1 MKMFL
6 PCNVPS
12 RLLALLLIL
21 FISPGIS
28 NAQPPAGQ
36 PAAKSTTDQKDQI
49 DAQRIGFITN
59 ELSLSSEEAQ
69 VFWPVY
75 NKYRS
80 ELNALR
86 KSRATE
92 LLTARIN
99 FDNYS
104 EEQINKLIDNEM
116 NFRQREL
123 DLTRKYNEEFKK
135 VLPVKKVALLYRAE
149 QQFKINLIKDARQD
163 KAAGNP
169 RLQKSGTSE
178 KPVPPP
184 DK

>member
-28 NAQPPAGQ
+28 DAQPPAEK
-36 PAAKSTTDQKDQI
+36 PSVKSTTDQKDQI

-59 ELSLSSEEAQ
+59 ELNLSAEEAQ

-92 LLTARIN
+92 LMTARIN

-116 NFRQREL
+116 TFRQREL

-149 QQFKINLIKDARQD
+149 QQFKINLIKDARLD

-169 RLQKSGTSE
+169 RLQKGTSTE
-178 KPVPPP
+178 KQTPPA

>member
-1 MKMFL
+1 MKNL
-6 PCNVPS
+6 KQL
-12 RLLALLLIL
+12 LLA
-21 FISPGIS
+21 F
-28 NAQPPAGQ
+28 
-36 PAAKSTTDQKDQI
+36 
-49 DAQRIGFITN
+49 FF
-59 ELSLSSEEAQ
+59 LSSSITFAQEHKPVREKVEAMKVGFMTERLNLTPEEAK

-92 LLTARIN
+92 LMTARIN

-104 EEQINKLIDNEM
+104 EEQVNKLIDNEM

-169 RLQKSGTSE
+169 RLQKSDVPE
-178 KPVPPP
+178 KHGPPA